1 MQKWELKAAGTDLR
15 RVLEASSVSPQLIC
29 EDGKPLGV
37 VIDVLLYEELMSLRS
52 SEKRPTI
59 AELLEELAAIQSKN
73 PVELEI
79 SPRKDRYNPFI
90 EE

>member
-1 MQKWELKAAGTDLR
+1 MKAAETDLR
-15 RVLEASSVSPQLIC
+15 RVLEASSESPQLIC

-37 VIDVLLYEELMSLRS
+37 VIDVLLYEELMSLRT

-59 AELLEELAAIQSKN
+59 AELLEKLAAIQREN
-73 PVELEI
+73 PIELEI
-79 SPRKDRYNPFI
+79 SPRKDCYNPFI

>member
-1 MQKWELKAAGTDLR
+1 MEKWEIKEAQKDLK
-15 RVLEASSVSPQLIC
+15 RVLEASSEIPQLIY
-29 EDGKPLGV
+29 EHGKPLGV
-37 VIDVLLYEELMSLRS
+37 VMDMLHYEELMSLRS

-79 SPRKDRYNPFI
+79 SPRKDRYNPLI